1 MTDQRISNPSSCFD
15 DPRQLLD
22 SADLPKADK
31 IRALTN
37 WANELRQLQVAEEEN
52 MPGPGALGERLA
64 AVESALLALGGHDQS
79 HDAKA

>member
-1 MTDQRISNPSSCFD
+1 MSDARISNPSSCFD
-15 DPRQLLD
+15 DPRQLLA
-22 SADLPKADK
+22 STDLPVPDK

-64 AVESALLALGGHDQS
+64 AVETALLELGAHDSS